1 MSLQLQ
7 YNIIDNNF
15 TLVLP
20 ISGGT
25 ITLVDW
31 GDGTSD
37 NLPTHTYLDPGLYD
51 VSIGGEAITDL
62 NSSIGTGAKYLT
74 KCKSFGEIGLTNL
87 NCAFYDAVNLTTV
100 PDILPSN
107 SIITNMW
114 NMFYGATIF
123 NGDISNWDVSG
134 VENMCGMFNSAK
146 SFNQNIST
154 W

>member
-7 YNIIDNNF
+7 YNITGNNF

-31 GDGTSD
+31 GDGSSD
-37 NLPTHTYLDPGLYD
+37 NLPTHTYLNSGLYD

-62 NSSIGTGAKYLT
+62 NSSIGTGRNYLT
-74 KCKSFGEIGLTNL
+74 ECKSFGEIGLTNL
-87 NCAFYDAVNLTTV
+87 NCAFYGGINLTTV
-100 PDILPSN
+100 PEILPSN
-107 SIITNMW
+107 SIITNMR

-123 NGDISNWDVSG
+123 NGDISNWNVSDVQD
-134 VENMCGMFNSAK
+134 MCG
-146 SFNQNIST
+146 IIY
-154 W
+154 